1 MRAILADTMAVWDR
15 RGNLPNH
22 PTEICRSNSVNASQ
36 RDTATNLELAPLG
49 RRRIETGIFFLLFY
63 LYVWLVLDTRLVHH
77 AIGIVT
83 PYHALAFTT
92 GWAVFHDCV
101 SRPGGLV
108 EYLARFVS
116 PFYGVGWLGA
126 AILTGLAWCTS
137 AVVDALQQITGQT
150 RGMVIRYGPPV
161 LLLAMHGK
169 YDQPLTTILS
179 LLVAL
184 ALFLIYQQLALRNA
198 VTRGVFL
205 LALSGAAYII
215 AGPKGL
221 WFPILA
227 AVYEWPINGHAGRG
241 VMALVSALLLPGLLG
256 ILLFRLSVRE
266 AYQGL
271 LQPAE
276 GMAEGDWLYA
286 LVLYLYFPMV
296 LTGAVLRPL
305 AETCWR
311 SCREQ
316 LAVIA
321 GNPSRGESL
330 GRFLRRG
337 ESRWSIKLAGICL
350 AAGAIAW
357 STLHADTRFALL
369 LDFYCQRERWHDALR
384 TADSR
389 PHNVAYER
397 NQRNVLMALYHARRL
412 SDTMFSYPQVAGKD
426 PFLVPQAERDVHAYL
441 QESRFYLELGL
452 VNRAEKCAYEALA
465 GTGDLPAVLEH
476 LAMIQI
482 VKDQPEAAKVFLNA
496 LGKKPLHRRVAADM
510 LQRLEADPRLESDPR
525 VRQLRRCR
533 LSEDRVS
540 ASLDGNREESL
551 RALLDQNPDN
561 RMAFEF
567 LMVHYLR
574 IVRPGQVVEA
584 LSQLERFGYSEIP
597 RHFQE
602 AIFVHASQTNTPFPR
617 NEYRLDRET
626 QTRAAAFFNIL
637 GRSSDR
643 EEAKQRAVE
652 AGLSDSYFFYCWFGV
667 SGWNSHGE

>member
-1 MRAILADTMAVWDR
+1 M
-15 RGNLPNH
+15 
-22 PTEICRSNSVNASQ
+22 NAS
-36 RDTATNLELAPLG
+36 RHDSASKLVLAPLG
-49 RRRIETGIFFLLFY
+49 RQRVETGVFFLLYY
-63 LYVWLVLDTRLVHH
+63 LYVWLVLDTRLIHH
-77 AIGIVT
+77 AIGIFT
-83 PYHALAFTT
+83 PYYALAFTT
-92 GWAVFHDCV
+92 GWAMFRECV

-108 EYLARFVS
+108 EYLARFLS
-116 PFYGVGWLGA
+116 TFYGVGWLGA
-126 AILTGLAWCTS
+126 AIVTCLAWCTS

-150 RGMVIRYGPPV
+150 RGMVLRYGPPV

-184 ALFLIYQQLALRNA
+184 ALFLIYQRLAPRNA
-198 VTRGVFL
+198 VTRVVL
-205 LALSGAAYII
+205 LLVLSGAAYIV

-227 AVYEWPINGHAGRG
+227 SVYEWPINGHAGRA
-241 VMALVSALLLPGLLG
+241 VVALVSALLVPGLLG
-256 ILLFRLSVRE
+256 VLLFRLPGRE
-266 AYQGL
+266 VYTGL
-271 LQPAE
+271 LLSAE
-276 GMAEGDWLYA
+276 GLAEGDWLYA
-286 LVLYLYFPMV
+286 LVLHLYFPVV

-305 AETCWR
+305 AVTCWR
-311 SCREQ
+311 SCRAK

-321 GNPSRGESL
+321 ANPSRGERL
-330 GRFLRRG
+330 VRFLRRG
-337 ESRWSIKLAGICL
+337 ESRWSVKLAGICL

-389 PHNVAYER
+389 PQNVAYDR
-397 NQRNVLMALYHARRL
+397 NQRNVLMALYHAGRL
-412 SDTMFSYPQVAGKD
+412 GDTVFSYPQAAGRD
-426 PFLVPQAERDVHAYL
+426 PYLVPQAERDVHAYL
-441 QESRFYLELGL
+441 QESRFNLELGL

-476 LAMIQI
+476 LAMIHI

-496 LGKKPLHRRVAADM
+496 LGKKPLHRRVATDL
-510 LQRLEADPRLESDPR
+510 LQRLEFDPRLESDPR
-525 VRQLRRCR
+525 VRRLRRCR

-540 ASLDGNREESL
+540 AALVGNCEESL

-574 IVRPGQVVEA
+574 TVRPGQVVEA

-602 AIFVHASQTNTPFPR
+602 AVFVHASQTNTPFPL
-617 NEYRLDRET
+617 NEYRFDRET
-626 QTRAAAFFNIL
+626 QARAAAFFNIL

-643 EEAKQRAVE
+643 EEAKQRAFE